1 MPLSDAAVILLL
13 LIPISEIDF
22 SSYLSTFFLIFIFLI
37 PINLAIRLSFFLSR
51 VKHLLLLKHSGIRYI
66 FLSLVLI
73 MGSSLIAQ
81 LVKNPPAMQDTPVRF
96 LSQEDLLEKG

>member
-37 PINLAIRLSFFLSR
+37 LINLAIRLSFLSR
-51 VKHLLLLKHSGIRYI
+51 VKHPLLLRHSGIRYI

-81 LVKNPPAMQDTPVRF
+81 LVKNPPAMQDTPV
-96 LSQEDLLEKG
+96 